1 MKLTELIAPSF
12 YKVHH
17 DIKQDKH
24 THYWFKGGRGSTK
37 SSFIGTEIPLNMM
50 KDAEKGIY
58 SNAVIF
64 RRVKEVLRSSVF
76 EQILWSIEKLGVT
89 SKWKISY
96 SPLKLTYIP
105 TGQEILFR
113 GADNPKKVKSIK
125 VSKGYIKYI
134 WFEEVDEFEN
144 YDKIRNIN
152 QSLMRGGPKFF
163 VFYSFNPPE
172 SQRNWANM
180 EVLDERTDKYVHHSD
195 YRSVPKDWLG
205 EQFII
210 EAEHLKKVNITKYE
224 HDYLG
229 AVTGTGGEV
238 FLNVKIRKITD
249 EEIDNFDRIK
259 RGLDWGYAQDPFAY
273 IVMHYDKTRKRLYIF
288 KEIYQTRLSNSKA
301 AEKIKQLDPNSKTII
316 ADSAEP
322 KSIKDL
328 KDLGLKVRGAKKGPD
343 SVDYGIKF
351 LSEEIE
357 EIIIDSDRCPNAAR
371 EFLGY
376 ETEKD
381 KDGNFKGEYPDKN
394 NHTIDAARYA
404 MEDEIRQ
411 NRIKSK
417 KLDLG
422 I

>member
-64 RRVKEVLRSSVF
+64 RRVKDVLRSSVF

-172 SQRNWANM
+172 SQRNWVNM

-195 YRSVPKDWLG
+195 YRSVPKEWLG

-238 FLNVKIRKITD
+238 FLNVTIRKITD
-249 EEIDNFDRIK
+249 EEISNFDRIK

-301 AEKIKQLDPNSKTII
+301 AEKIKQLDPNPKLII

-322 KSIKDL
+322 KSIADFKN
-328 KDLGLKVRGAKKGPD
+328 LGLKIKGAKKGPD

-394 NHTIDAARYA
+394 NHSMGIAA
-404 MEDEIRQ
+404 
-411 NRIKSK
+411 
-417 KLDLG
+417 
-422 I
+422 

>member
-238 FLNVKIRKITD
+238 FLNVTIRKITD
-249 EEIDNFDRIK
+249 EEISNFDRIK

>member
-64 RRVKEVLRSSVF
+64 RRVKDVLRSSVF

-180 EVLDERTDKYVHHSD
+180 EVLDQRTDKYVHHSD

-238 FLNVKIRKITD
+238 FLNVTIRKITD
-249 EEIDNFDRIK
+249 EEISNFDRIK

>member
-64 RRVKEVLRSSVF
+64 RRVKDVLRSSVF

-113 GADNPKKVKSIK
+113 GVDNPKKVKSIK

-180 EVLDERTDKYVHHSD
+180 EVLDQRTDKYVHHSD

-238 FLNVKIRKITD
+238 FLNVTIRKITD
-249 EEIDNFDRIK
+249 EEISNFDRIK

>member
-1 MKLTELIAPSF
+1 
-12 YKVHH
+12 
-17 DIKQDKH
+17 
-24 THYWFKGGRGSTK
+24 
-37 SSFIGTEIPLNMM
+37 MM

-64 RRVKEVLRSSVF
+64 RRVKDVLRSSVF

-238 FLNVKIRKITD
+238 FLNVTIRKITD
-249 EEIDNFDRIK
+249 EEISNFDRIK

-316 ADSAEP
+316 ADSSEP

>member
-64 RRVKEVLRSSVF
+64 RRVKDVLRSSVF

-238 FLNVKIRKITD
+238 FLNVTIRKITD
-249 EEIDNFDRIK
+249 EEISNFDRIK

>member
-64 RRVKEVLRSSVF
+64 RRVKDVLRSSVF

-180 EVLDERTDKYVHHSD
+180 KVLDERTDKYVHHSD

-238 FLNVKIRKITD
+238 FLNVTIRKITD
-249 EEIDNFDRIK
+249 EEISNFDRIK

>member
-1 MKLTELIAPSF
+1 MDHNICSNTELLRTSF
-12 YKVHH
+12 
-17 DIKQDKH
+17 
-24 THYWFKGGRGSTK
+24 TR
-37 SSFIGTEIPLNMM
+37 L
-50 KDAEKGIY
+50 
-58 SNAVIF
+58 
-64 RRVKEVLRSSVF
+64 
-76 EQILWSIEKLGVT
+76 
-89 SKWKISY
+89 
-96 SPLKLTYIP
+96 
-105 TGQEILFR
+105 
-113 GADNPKKVKSIK
+113 
-125 VSKGYIKYI
+125 
-134 WFEEVDEFEN
+134 
-144 YDKIRNIN
+144 
-152 QSLMRGGPKFF
+152 
-163 VFYSFNPPE
+163 
-172 SQRNWANM
+172 
-180 EVLDERTDKYVHHSD
+180 
-195 YRSVPKDWLG
+195 
-205 EQFII
+205 
-210 EAEHLKKVNITKYE
+210 
-224 HDYLG
+224 
-229 AVTGTGGEV
+229 
-238 FLNVKIRKITD
+238 KITD
-249 EEIDNFDRIK
+249 EEIKNFDRIK

-328 KDLGLKVRGAKKGPD
+328 KDLGLKARGAKKGPD

>member
-64 RRVKEVLRSSVF
+64 RRVKDVLRSSVF

-180 EVLDERTDKYVHHSD
+180 EVLDQRTDKYVHHSD

-238 FLNVKIRKITD
+238 FLNVTIRKITD
-249 EEIDNFDRIK
+249 EEISNFDRIK

-394 NHTIDAARYA
+394 NHSMGIAA
-404 MEDEIRQ
+404 
-411 NRIKSK
+411 
-417 KLDLG
+417 
-422 I
+422 

>member
-64 RRVKEVLRSSVF
+64 RRVKDVLRSSVF

-180 EVLDERTDKYVHHSD
+180 KVLDERTDKYVHHSD

-238 FLNVKIRKITD
+238 FLNVTIRKITD
-249 EEIDNFDRIK
+249 EEISNFDRIK

-411 NRIKSK
+411 NRIKSE